1 MQSKTFSTLC
11 SIEHLTRAWE
21 DVKAKKAGGG
31 VDGETI
37 ATFEVNLERN
47 LQTIREELMAGKW
60 EPYPYLRIEIPKKIT
75 QKRQIGMLTVKDKIV
90 QQAIRL
96 LFEPS
101 CEKMFLP
108 CSFGYRPGKGAVS
121 AINKVKSLCGKPH
134 NRFLLRLDIDDY
146 FNHINHEKL
155 EKRIRGISQD
165 PELVRLIMLCVKM
178 GAVTKNL
185 SWKESEEGVHQGAV
199 LSPCLANLYLHSF
212 DVFVT
217 SKNRS
222 YVRYADDFVIFC
234 QTREEAEELLKKT
247 EGFLQE
253 KLDLALN
260 PPIISEVKDGF
271 EFLGII
277 IGKGPLQLSPAKK
290 EALIGHIESFQLTP
304 GGMSRQAMKKWQGI
318 QAYYGK
324 LLSQEVL
331 QELDQALYTVL
342 KTLIAENHKEFPSK
356 SVIEMALKDI
366 HFLTLSFR
374 EHEAAIKENLVSEY
388 LEKKKA
394 TGQTRE
400 MQQNRKVVLK
410 RKHEYRKLEEANAE
424 LIVTRPGIAIG
435 LAKNR
440 VTLKANGVVVTS
452 VPTGNLKHISIFSE
466 GVSLSS
472 NVIRFSLE
480 NKIPLDIYS
489 GKGKH
494 IGSFLSTNSFQCEMW
509 QQQVLCPQEKRNR
522 LGATLIEGKL
532 TNQLNLIK
540 YFHKY
545 HKSRTEEYQT
555 LVEEMEAQVKAYKH
569 FMKEIPYESAIC
581 VEKIMAY
588 ESQGALKYW
597 AYIRSLLEDDAVGF
611 EGRTGKGATDLVN
624 CMLNY
629 GYAILYSRVWQ
640 ALLKAQLNPYDSVIH
655 VRQKGKPTFV
665 YDVVELFRAQAVDR
679 VVFALVQKREPVEVK
694 DGMLSDSGKR
704 LLAKNIT
711 ERLQK
716 REKYRGEEKSLMQI
730 IYSQVQEI
738 AAFITS
744 GERYLPYKA
753 KW

>member
-1 MQSKTFSTLC
+1 MQTKTFSTLC
-11 SIEHLTRAWE
+11 SLGHLRHAWE
-21 DVKAKKAGGG
+21 DVKAKKAVGG

-37 ATFEVNLERN
+37 VTFEVNLEQN
-47 LQTIREELMAGKW
+47 LQTIREELKTGKW

-75 QKRQIGMLTVKDKIV
+75 QKRQTGMLTVKDKIV

-108 CSFGYRPGKGAVS
+108 CSYGYRPGRGAVS

-134 NRFLLRLDIDDY
+134 NRYLLRLDIDDY
-146 FNHINHEKL
+146 FNHINHDKL
-155 EKRIRGISQD
+155 ERRVRGISQD

-185 SWKESEEGVHQGAV
+185 SWKESEEGVHQGSV

-212 DVFVT
+212 DVFVSSWT
-217 SKNRS
+217 KN
-222 YVRYADDFVIFC
+222 YVRYADDFVVFC
-234 QTREEAEELLKKT
+234 AGKEEAEQRLADIQRFLK
-247 EGFLQE
+247 E
-253 KLDLALN
+253 KLGLTLN
-260 PPIISEVKDGF
+260 TPVISHVSEGF
-271 EFLGII
+271 EFLGILFNEKDI
-277 IGKGPLQLSPAKK
+277 ALSSGKKDSLLGYIA
-290 EALIGHIESFQLTP
+290 EFYLTST
-304 GGMSRQAMKKWQGI
+304 GLVRQAAKRWDGI
-318 QAYYGK
+318 AVYYGK
-324 LLSQEVL
+324 LLSQETL
-331 QELDQALYTVL
+331 QELDQALYSVL
-342 KTLIAENHKEFPSK
+342 QKNIKVGWKKFPTRTILEN
-356 SVIEMALKDI
+356 ALANI
-366 HFLTLSFR
+366 HFLTRSFR
-374 EHEAAIKENLVSEY
+374 EHEAAIKETLITQYMEHHKMTDVQAANNE
-388 LEKKKA
+388 
-394 TGQTRE
+394 
-400 MQQNRKVVLK
+400 NRKVVLK
-410 RKHEYRKLEEANAE
+410 RKHEYRKLEEANSE
-424 LIVTRPGIAIG
+424 LVIARPGMALG

-440 VTLKANGVVVTS
+440 VTLKENGLLVS
-452 VPTGNLKHISIFSE
+452 SIPTGNLKHVSILSD

-472 NVIRFSLE
+472 NVIRYVIE
-480 NKIPLDIYS
+480 NKIPLDIFS
-489 GKGKH
+489 GNGKH
-494 IGSFLSTNSFQCEMW
+494 IGSFLSASSFQCTLW
-509 QQQVLCPQEKRNR
+509 QQQALCSLERRSR
-522 LGATLIEGKL
+522 LGAYLIEGKL

-545 HKSRTEEYQT
+545 HKARTREYQT
-555 LVEEMEAQVKAYKH
+555 LVDEMNAHVKAYKQ
-569 FMKEIPYESAIC
+569 FMKEVSYENNQC
-581 VEKIMAY
+581 VEKIMAH

-597 AYIRSLLEDDAVGF
+597 AYIRSLLADDAVGF

-665 YDVVELFRAQAVDR
+665 YDIVELFRAQAVDR
-679 VVFALVQKREPVEVK
+679 VVFSLVQKKEPVEVK
-694 DGMLSDSGKR
+694 DGMLTDSGKK

-730 IYSQVQEI
+730 IYCQAQEI
-738 AAFITS
+738 AAFIIS